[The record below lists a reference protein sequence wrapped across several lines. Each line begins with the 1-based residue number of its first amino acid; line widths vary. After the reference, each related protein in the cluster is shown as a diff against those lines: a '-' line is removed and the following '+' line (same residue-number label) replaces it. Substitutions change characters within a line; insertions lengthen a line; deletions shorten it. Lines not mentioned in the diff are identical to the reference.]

1 MYGKGNRVRV
11 GNDIGGK
18 GGDLRGSER
27 GIY

>member
-1 MYGKGNRVRV
+1 MCEKGNRVRV